1 MEWISS
7 LKISRVWSRQD
18 ERWWTGVDGGFKRL
32 VDRGRRV
39 SKVGGEAWLDLGGQG
54 ISGGRKQQPA
64 IYRKMIKIIVAGVE
78 LHSGYFHQTMFG
90 CFPPVVIDLI
100 STQVPA
106 PRVLVVP
113 NQRL

>member
-1 MEWISS
+1 MDWISS
-7 LKISRVWSRQD
+7 LKISRVLCWQD
-18 ERWWTGVDGGFKRL
+18 ERWW
-32 VDRGRRV
+32 GRRGFYWV
-39 SKVGGEAWLDLGGQG
+39 VGEAWLDLGGQG

-78 LHSGYFHQTMFG
+78 PHTEYFHQTMFG

>member
-1 MEWISS
+1 MERISS

-18 ERWWTGVDGGFKRL
+18 ERWWRGVDGGFKRL
-32 VDRGRRV
+32 VDRGRRG

-64 IYRKMIKIIVAGVE
+64 IYRKMIKIIVAGVKP
-78 LHSGYFHQTMFG
+78 HTGYFHQTMFD

-100 STQVPA
+100 PTQVPA

>member
-1 MEWISS
+1 MN
-7 LKISRVWSRQD
+7 VGGQGQD
-18 ERWWTGVDGGFKRL
+18 GVLEGWWTGVEGG
-32 VDRGRRV
+32 

-64 IYRKMIKIIVAGVE
+64 IYRKMIKIIVAGVKP
-78 LHSGYFHQTMFG
+78 HTGYFHQTMFD

-100 STQVPA
+100 PTQVPA
-106 PRVLVVP
+106 PRVFVVP

>member
-1 MEWISS
+1 MN
-7 LKISRVWSRQD
+7 VG
-18 ERWWTGVDGGFKRL
+18 GVGGGSKRL

-64 IYRKMIKIIVAGVE
+64 IYRKMIKIIVAVVE
-78 LHSGYFHQTMFG
+78 PHTGYFHQTMFG
-90 CFPPVVIDLI
+90 CFAPVVIDLI